1 MSRRTRSQIINDAEI
16 SLAPPLSAP
25 KRKKRKQNIKPSTT
39 QTPATPASISS
50 AIDSTQTPA
59 TPVSISSAID
69 STQTPA
75 TPASIS
81 SAIDS
86 TQTPATPASISSAI
100 DSTQTPATPASISSA
115 IDSTQTPA
123 TPASISSAIDSTQTP
138 ATPASISSAID
149 STQTPA
155 TPASIS
161 SAIDSTQTPA
171 TPASISSN
179 IGSSGPNRIFTTA
192 DSLNIFKCFATSGS
206 ISSAID
212 STQTPATPASISSAI
227 DSTQTPA
234 TPASISSVIDSTQT
248 LATPA
253 SISSAID
260 STQTPAT
267 PASISF
273 AIDSTQ
279 TPATPAS
286 ISFAIDS
293 TQTLATPASISSAID
308 STQTPATPA
317 SISSA
322 IDSTQTPATPTSISS
337 NINIMIKKEKNV
349 KKFPNED
356 IIQHAKS
363 STESLSTTEPKV
375 IDLTLDMDVKKVPSS
390 TLNMSPFLQQPFEKA
405 VLIEMPTGTP
415 FLSELTQL
423 DMVDVVSDKLTN
435 FSILWVFAAC
445 IAIEKKK
452 NPSNVELFFNR
463 NCAVSSH
470 ANHSLLYFFPSFSYT
485 NNNDFE
491 KYLRTTFERSSWFQ
505 SFQAGNVDQEFG
517 LFLPINY
524 MNHWSLVFVYCRPI
538 SDSFQVFVSDSLNS
552 SKESFFE
559 NASQK
564 SQHFDLEVFLSN
576 LNLLRQNLYT
586 SSCFTT
592 DTTPLSKPLSIED
605 LTFKTLH
612 IQNDDRSCGVQLAL
626 NATCICGAYLSSD
639 GILNWLQSEQSL
651 PQYFGES
658 LLVLRTLI
666 GKEVSENPSLKPCQ
680 KKKKNKRN
688 TSIDYKG
695 ELELTDEFKN
705 YFITTYK
712 EASAAQFLRRNVLM
726 FFDKLSHQ
734 KKELGQAE
742 NNIHDEVL
750 ASNDSCPY
758 WSDRFIFETLLI
770 NFDFF
775 NLYPNLSNIIQE
787 GKVEEENMWRE
798 IVNKELHIPSEELI
812 SEFIVDSSKDKY
824 LAIYNHCIKLI
835 PEESFFLNFSK
846 VLILCL

>member
-25 KRKKRKQNIKPSTT
+25 KRKKRKQNIKPST
-39 QTPATPASISS
+39 
-50 AIDSTQTPA
+50 
-59 TPVSISSAID
+59 
-69 STQTPA
+69 
-75 TPASIS
+75 
-81 SAIDS
+81 
-86 TQTPATPASISSAI
+86 
-100 DSTQTPATPASISSA
+100 
-115 IDSTQTPA
+115 TQTPA

-212 STQTPATPASISSAI
+212 STQTLATPASISFAIDSTQTLATPASISSAI

-248 LATPA
+248 PATPA

-260 STQTPAT
+260 STQTLAT
-267 PASISF
+267 PASISSNIGSSGPNRIF
-273 AIDSTQ
+273 TTADSLNIFKCFATSGSISSAIDSTQ
-279 TPATPAS
+279 TLATPAS

-435 FSILWVFAAC
+435 FSILWVFAAFFSAMSNHGNTTGVNEGPSSFESASTGSSVAHSTSETHSKNNASSYETFADLPVHRQIDLADRSGFTVRQLT
-445 IAIEKKK
+445 IANIPVFLPHLK
-452 NPSNVELFFNR
+452 
-463 NCAVSSH
+463 
-470 ANHSLLYFFPSFSYT
+470 NHSLLYFFPSFSYT

-666 GKEVSENPSLKPCQ
+666 GKEVSENPS
-680 KKKKNKRN
+680 
-688 TSIDYKG
+688 
-695 ELELTDEFKN
+695 
-705 YFITTYK
+705 
-712 EASAAQFLRRNVLM
+712 
-726 FFDKLSHQ
+726 
-734 KKELGQAE
+734 
-742 NNIHDEVL
+742 
-750 ASNDSCPY
+750 
-758 WSDRFIFETLLI
+758 
-770 NFDFF
+770 
-775 NLYPNLSNIIQE
+775 
-787 GKVEEENMWRE
+787 
-798 IVNKELHIPSEELI
+798 
-812 SEFIVDSSKDKY
+812 
-824 LAIYNHCIKLI
+824 
-835 PEESFFLNFSK
+835 
-846 VLILCL
+846 